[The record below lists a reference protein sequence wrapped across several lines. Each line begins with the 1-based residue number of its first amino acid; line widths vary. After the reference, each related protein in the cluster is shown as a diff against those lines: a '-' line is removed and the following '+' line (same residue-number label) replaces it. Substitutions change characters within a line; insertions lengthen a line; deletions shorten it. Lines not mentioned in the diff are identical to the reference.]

1 MIVALTTLLFEF
13 LSYLMFVVIY
23 GYDFELFST
32 IWVIFLEA
40 LYNILTTAILF
51 KPLSFLSEII
61 NKGKRSY
68 YLL

>member
-1 MIVALTTLLFEF
+1 MIVALTTVIFEF
-13 LSYLMFVVIY
+13 LSYLMFVILY

-32 IWVIFLEA
+32 IWVMFMEA
-40 LYNILTTAILF
+40 AYNILTTAILF